1 MARRLFKGEKGRERL
16 DWAEQALDR
25 RGAVLIAVGRV
36 IPGGRTATTFAAGTL
51 EMRYSYFLLADAV
64 ASLLWALYVSAL
76 GYLGGEAFKD
86 NLWLPLGASLG
97 FAILVGIGFE
107 AWRRFEKHR
116 GRDVLG
122 DEIEA

>member
-1 MARRLFKGEKGRERL
+1 MNGEDRALPGFWTTVRLL
-16 DWAEQALDR
+16 
-25 RGAVLIAVGRV
+25 
-36 IPGGRTATTFAAGTL
+36 
-51 EMRYSYFLLADAV
+51 
-64 ASLLWALYVSAL
+64 
-76 GYLGGEAFKD
+76 
-86 NLWLPLGASLG
+86 LGASLD